1 MKTYRITIPIDTPE
15 IQAENEEEAIES
27 VIEAVTKYPLQYIDF
42 ASIEVREV
50 THEDIQPTSTGQG
63 RRTI

>member
-1 MKTYRITIPIDTPE
+1 MKTYKITIPIHTSE
-15 IQAENEEEAIES
+15 IQEENEEEARES

-50 THEDIQPTSTGQG
+50 THEDV
-63 RRTI
+63 